1 MSNTKIM
8 TPSLRLAG
16 FMLLS
21 ATAVILVTGAAY
33 AAGTFTECAFEK
45 LKEILEIATITTLV
59 SIILEKGL
67 EELGK
72 LLVEE
77 AGKKILEKLIKALAK
92 KLVPWIGVALIILD
106 LVLLLKDCFPLI
118 KI

>member
-1 MSNTKIM
+1 
-8 TPSLRLAG
+8 
-16 FMLLS
+16 MLIS
-21 ATAVILVTGAAY
+21 ATTVVLLTGGAY

-45 LKEILEIATITTLV
+45 LKEILEIATITTLI

-106 LVLLLKDCFPLI
+106 LVLLLKDYFPLI

>member
-1 MSNTKIM
+1 MLQSKIA
-8 TPSLRLAG
+8 TPSLRLG
-16 FMLLS
+16 GLLVMS
-21 ATAVILVTGAAY
+21 AATVILLTGAAY
-33 AAGTFTECAFEK
+33 AAQTFTECAFEK

-92 KLVPWIGVALIILD
+92 KLVPWIGVALIIID
-106 LVLLLKDCFPLI
+106 LALLLKDCFPLI

>member
-1 MSNTKIM
+1 MLQSKFM
-8 TPSLRLAG
+8 TPPMRLASL
-16 FMLLS
+16 MLMS
-21 ATAVILVTGAAY
+21 ATTVILVTGAAY
-33 AAGTFTECAFEK
+33 AAGSFTECAFEK

-92 KLVPWIGVALIILD
+92 KLVPWIGVALILID
-106 LVLLLKDCFPLI
+106 LALLLKDCFPLI

>member
-1 MSNTKIM
+1 MLQSKTV
-8 TPSLRLAG
+8 TPSLRLAVL
-16 FMLLS
+16 MALS
-21 ATAVILVTGAAY
+21 ATTLIVLTGAAY
-33 AAGTFTECAFEK
+33 AAQTFTECAFEK

-72 LLVEE
+72 LLVEQ
-77 AGKKILEKLIKALAK
+77 AGKKLLEKLIKALAK
-92 KLVPWIGVALIILD
+92 KLVPWIGVALILID
-106 LVLLLKDCFPLI
+106 LALMLKDCFPLI

>member
-1 MSNTKIM
+1 MLQSNKTT
-8 TPSLRLAG
+8 TPLRLAG
-16 FMLLS
+16 YMLMS
-21 ATAVILVTGAAY
+21 ATVVVLLTSAAY

-45 LKEILEIATITTLV
+45 LKEILEIATITTLI

-92 KLVPWIGVALIILD
+92 KLVPWVGVALIILD

>member
-45 LKEILEIATITTLV
+45 LKEILEIATITTLI

-106 LVLLLKDCFPLI
+106 PALLLKDCFPLI

>member
-1 MSNTKIM
+1 MLQSKIT
-8 TPSLRLAG
+8 TPPLRLAG
-16 FMLLS
+16 VMLIS
-21 ATAVILVTGAAY
+21 ATTVVLLTGVAY

-45 LKEILEIATITTLV
+45 LKEILEIATITTLISV
-59 SIILEKGL
+59 ILEKGL

-72 LLVEE
+72 LLVEA
-77 AGKKILEKLIKALAK
+77 AGKKLLEKLIKALAK
-92 KLVPWIGVALIILD
+92 KLVPWVGVALIILD